1 MLLAL
6 LTLISGLAISAVAI
20 YYSVLG
26 LASIFA
32 AAVIPIVVMGTILE
46 VSKLVAAWWLKSN
59 WHRAPFLLKSYLLV
73 AVIVLMF
80 ITSMGIFGFLSS
92 AHSDQTLVSGDVSS
106 QIELYDEQIKNER
119 DNIENARTLIK
130 QLDDAVIGIQSGE
143 GRELRNR
150 DGTVRIENPAE
161 RALAVRRSQSRD
173 RANLSAQIEASQK
186 AIQAIQEKRAPIAAD
201 LRKVEAE
208 VGPIK
213 YIAKLIYGDS
223 TNNDLLEKAVT
234 WVIILIV
241 AVFDP
246 LAVLLL
252 LASQLSFQWYRQEK
266 QNAVVKEPP
275 KEDTEQDV
283 EEFFQRGKLVARGLD
298 ADEEA
303 RHAEEANALIAEIER
318 ETPEVIL
325 PEEKPVEP
333 TIEEKVETVVEPT
346 AEVVEPVVE
355 DDTEIIEAA
364 ESNEKAAMQRWKA
377 EHPNSSVKHQRHLL
391 EVGVITQLPWEQ
403 YLEPEEV
410 GEDQQAAV
418 EAARWA
424 QEQIDASKKKDSE
437 LDGEGRGSADQT
449 NSGGIIGYVQN
460 AEQSDETLWQRVKK
474 AKEQ

>member
-1 MLLAL
+1 
-6 LTLISGLAISAVAI
+6 
-20 YYSVLG
+20 
-26 LASIFA
+26 
-32 AAVIPIVVMGTILE
+32 
-46 VSKLVAAWWLKSN
+46 
-59 WHRAPFLLKSYLLV
+59 
-73 AVIVLMF
+73 
-80 ITSMGIFGFLSS
+80 MGIFGFLSS

-143 GRELRNR
+143 GREIRNR
-150 DGTVRIENPAE
+150 DGTVRVENPAE

-186 AIQAIQEKRAPIAAD
+186 AIQEIQQKRAPIAAD

-223 TNNDLLEKAVT
+223 TDNNLLEKAVT

-252 LASQLSFQWYRQEK
+252 LASQLSFQWYRQDKEQKKEQEK
-266 QNAVVKEPP
+266 SVPE
-275 KEDTEQDV
+275 EDTEQDV

-303 RHAEEANALIAEIER
+303 RRADEANALIAEIEP

-333 TIEEKVETVVEPT
+333 KVEEPVV
-346 AEVVEPVVE
+346 AVIEPVVE
-355 DDTEIIEAA
+355 AEEVENPADDEHEDFSEMTE
-364 ESNEKAAMQRWKA
+364 SEKSAMCRWKA
-377 EHPNSSVKHQRHLL
+377 EHPGKSVKFQRKLL
-391 EVGVITQLPWEQ
+391 ARGAISQLPWTIHA
-403 YLEPEEV
+403 EEV
-410 GEDQQAAV
+410 TED
-418 EAARWA
+418 EAAAEAVKWA
-424 QEQIDASKKKDSE
+424 QEQLDESKKKTVTWIE
-437 LDGEGRGSADQT
+437 KDG
-449 NSGGIIGYVQN
+449 
-460 AEQSDETLWQRVKK
+460 
-474 AKEQ
+474 KEQIKKIREE